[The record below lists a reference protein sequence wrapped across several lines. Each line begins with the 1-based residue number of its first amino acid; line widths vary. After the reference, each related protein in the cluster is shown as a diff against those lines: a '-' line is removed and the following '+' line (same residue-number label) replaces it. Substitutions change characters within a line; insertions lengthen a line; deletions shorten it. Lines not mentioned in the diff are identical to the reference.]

1 MTTTI
6 FLMDDH
12 YKQCPLTC
20 SGQIY
25 LWNNMWIQYTHAIPA
40 NRYFP
45 AGQGVG
51 ERRIY
56 IQTHTAFL
64 NSDMASKAEQK
75 TSVSSTQ
82 QGPAPICHPL
92 SGEDYR
98 FNMLSSH
105 HRMHSVGKP
114 NQKKNLSIYYE
125 LTLTHAHSPR
135 SGISSGKLCGDQE
148 KAGFLRLLSN
158 GNCNCSCC
166 CSLWPNFCL
175 LQTPRATLWPGNLHS
190 HRLTSSSKSLSYYF
204 ILLLQVGLFSDIALV
219 PASAVCF
226 LLPWKQWNHSH
237 CLCPALTKAWE

>member
-25 LWNNMWIQYTHAIPA
+25 LWNNMWIQYTQAIPA
-40 NRYFP
+40 NRYFWEW
-45 AGQGVG
+45 GK
-51 ERRIY
+51 EEYIY
-56 IQTHTAFL
+56 KHTLHFWILIWQAKQNKKHL
-64 NSDMASKAEQK
+64 SVPHSKAQLPYATLSQERI
-75 TSVSSTQ
+75 TVLICWVHIIECTQ
-82 QGPAPICHPL
+82 WA
-92 SGEDYR
+92 
-98 FNMLSSH
+98 
-105 HRMHSVGKP
+105 
-114 NQKKNLSIYYE
+114 NQTKKNLSIYYE

-175 LQTPRATLWPGNLHS
+175 LQTPRATLWPSNLHS
-190 HRLTSSSKSLSYYF
+190 HRLTSSSKSLSNYF